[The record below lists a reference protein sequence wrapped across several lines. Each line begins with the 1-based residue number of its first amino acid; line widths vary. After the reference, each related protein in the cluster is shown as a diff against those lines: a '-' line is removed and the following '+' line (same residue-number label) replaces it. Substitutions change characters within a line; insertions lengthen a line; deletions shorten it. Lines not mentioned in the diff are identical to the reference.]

1 MVKFLDVVVVAAAS
15 SALSAV
21 EGFSAGGGRAHRQ
34 SWAPA
39 SSTRLCA
46 ETDAAAVD
54 QIAEDM
60 LRRKGGDMDESA
72 AFASFAASQSKV
84 VGDIT
89 GSIDDLTLETD
100 EVSTSESGFAVDGK
114 TVRLQGG
121 EAPGG
126 SNIAWLSDLSV
137 EDRLSSLTVFNGP
150 LTDVPHLV
158 SRAAIKDGKVNFF
171 LDIRPRAYGAYDLR
185 DKEGNYPGP
194 EELGRKAFEYSGARK
209 DFDSKF
215 GTEDLVA
222 FLDEMTGKFD
232 GATELPGLDDDG
244 LDEAERATRGP
255 LALAYEMPLSDAN
268 VDTINAIR
276 EKAASSWLEWSRD
289 DSHSHRP
296 GAPIN
301 TQFVFDTK
309 FRINAYG
316 ALLGAYVSLFGQ
328 SEGERLAASDSGP
341 IDEAYVGGGS

>member
-1 MVKFLDVVVVAAAS
+1 MVKFLNFVVAASAS
-15 SALSAV
+15 SAAV
-21 EGFSAGGGRAHRQ
+21 EGFSAGGGQTQNHR
-34 SWAPA
+34 SWASA
-39 SSTRLCA
+39 SSSRLCA
-46 ETDAAAVD
+46 ETDAAVD
-54 QIAEDM
+54 LIAKDM
-60 LRRKGGDMDESA
+60 LRRKGGDMDESS
-72 AFASFAASQSKV
+72 AFASFAASQAKV
-84 VGDIT
+84 VEKIT

-100 EVSTSESGFAVDGK
+100 EVSTSESGFTVDGK

-126 SNIAWLSDLSV
+126 SNVAWLSDLSV
-137 EDRLSSLTVFNGP
+137 EDKLSSLTIYNGP

-158 SRAAIKDGKVNFF
+158 SRAAIKDGRVNLF

-215 GTEDLVA
+215 GTGDLVA

-244 LDEAERATRGP
+244 LDEAERVTRGP
-255 LALAYEMPLSDAN
+255 LALAYDMPLSDAN
-268 VDTINAIR
+268 VNTINAIR

-289 DSHSHRP
+289 DSHGHRP

-301 TQFVFDTK
+301 TQFVYDTK
-309 FRINAYG
+309 FRINSYG
-316 ALLGAYVSLFGQ
+316 ALLGAYVGLFGQ

>member
-1 MVKFLDVVVVAAAS
+1 MKFLNVVVAAS

-21 EGFSAGGGRAHRQ
+21 DGFSTGRSRP
-34 SWAPA
+34 SAPP
-39 SSTRLCA
+39 SRLCA
-46 ETDAAAVD
+46 EPDASAVD

-72 AFASFAASQSKV
+72 AFASFAASQAKC
-84 VGDIT
+84 VGEIT

-100 EVSTSESGFAVDGK
+100 EVSTSASGFTVDGK
-114 TVRLQGG
+114 TVTLQGG
-121 EAPGG
+121 EAPGA
-126 SNIAWLSDLSV
+126 SNVAWLSDLSV

-158 SRAAIKDGKVNFF
+158 SRAAIKDGKAIFF
-171 LDIRPRAYGAYDLR
+171 LDVRPRGYGAYDLR
-185 DKEGNYPGP
+185 DKDGNYPGP

-209 DFDSKF
+209 DFDTKF
-215 GTEDLVA
+215 GTEELMA

-244 LDEAERATRGP
+244 LSEAERATRGP

-268 VDTINAIR
+268 VETINAIR
-276 EKAASSWLEWSRD
+276 EKAAGSWLGWSRD
-289 DSHSHRP
+289 DSHGHRP

-301 TQFVFDTK
+301 AQFVYDSK

-316 ALLGAYVSLFGQ
+316 ALLDAYVSLFGQ
-328 SEGERLAASDSGP
+328 SAGERLAASDSGP